1 MHQKDKSV
9 KCKLLA
15 RITQFYICLL
25 FRAFVQD
32 TGTRSISF
40 NLCNVR
46 ISFRRSS
53 VIWLDKKLPA
63 LPGRHQS
70 QPTLQEDSELQR
82 QESTAVLIPSK
93 VRIYSPR
100 FPCCITVPMWNTT
113 HAEEASPRHHSQ
125 LQHVQWNWCK
135 CLLCCKAAGCVRAS
149 TGPRV
154 HNMETCKTAGLTS
167 AALLSD
173 VLPRSFG
180 NIHRSEHL

>member
-15 RITQFYICLL
+15 RITRFYICLL

-63 LPGRHQS
+63 LPGKHQS

-149 TGPRV
+149 TGPRA
-154 HNMETCKTAGLTS
+154 HNMETRKTAGLTS